1 MPQSRDRCVSEH
13 SMPEIAGRVAEHA
26 PLLLVYLDRDLR
38 VQFANRHCEELFG
51 HAPREILGRLLAEL
65 VDART
70 LAHALAHV
78 AELERGNHAPREY
91 LLRNKQ
97 GARKFVQVS
106 ATADRN
112 SEGRSVGYFVCA
124 GSVALG
130 LGELVGSV
138 VCEMSAL
145 AAERGVRLE
154 TSADGVATRVNGDAR
169 NLRQALARLVGA
181 AIERSHPRST
191 VRIHV
196 GETEERATFLVEDE
210 GMEPVL
216 GGHLGLCI
224 SRAIVERHG
233 GTLHVA
239 NLEQGGAALHVELP
253 RLASDDEGN
262 RS

>member
-1 MPQSRDRCVSEH
+1 MPQSRDSHVSERP
-13 SMPEIAGRVAEHA
+13 MQEIAERVAEHA

-38 VQFANRHCEELFG
+38 VRFANRHCEKLFG
-51 HAPREILGRLLAEL
+51 HAPRDILGRLLAEL
-65 VDART
+65 VDAST
-70 LAHALAHV
+70 LKHALAHV
-78 AELERGNHAPREY
+78 AELERGNQAPREY
-91 LLRNKQ
+91 VLRNKQ

-106 ATADRN
+106 ATTDRDAQ
-112 SEGRSVGYFVCA
+112 GCSVGYFACA

-154 TSADGVATRVNGDAR
+154 TSAEGVATRVNGDPR

-196 GETEERATFLVEDE
+196 GENEERATFLVEDE

-233 GTLHVA
+233 GTLRVA
-239 NLEQGGAALHVELP
+239 NLEAGGASLHVELP
-253 RLASDDEGN
+253 RVASADAGDQ
-262 RS
+262 S